1 MVGRDNIV
9 RETVLSDCG
18 GKIVLLKI
26 YDWVFS
32 LVKCNIGINVI
43 IFEWEKIW

>member
-1 MVGRDNIV
+1 MVGTEYTV
-9 RETVLSDCG
+9 RENDLSDCG

-32 LVKCNIGINVI
+32 LVI
-43 IFEWEKIW
+43 